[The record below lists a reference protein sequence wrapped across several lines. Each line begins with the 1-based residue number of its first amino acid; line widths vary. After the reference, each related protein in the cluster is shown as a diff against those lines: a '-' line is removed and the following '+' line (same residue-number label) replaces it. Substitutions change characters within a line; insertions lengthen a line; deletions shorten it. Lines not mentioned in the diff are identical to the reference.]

1 VKIKCPSCGFENDKE
16 ARFCEKCKEPL
27 PNPYIKKKNNEDQ
40 SFKPIPGEEAETK
53 NRIEKE
59 ERIRAEAKVKAEKE
73 IKKKEQKKQ
82 SMGCLVFLIL
92 AIIVGF
98 FMFKPSKSIE
108 EVAVI
113 TPEIKQEIKTLNEG
127 SASKYISITD
137 IKESSGSIS
146 VDIELLNEPESYDE
160 VKMWTDAV
168 CEDCYKILKEHNIDY
183 FIHVWAKRPKGED
196 FIKIYGKTDYDKYS
210 GVFKFKNAEELNL

>member
-1 VKIKCPSCGFENDKE
+1 MKIKCPSCGFENDKE

-27 PNPYIKKKNNEDQ
+27 PNPYIKKKNNEGQ
-40 SFKPIPGEEAETK
+40 SFKPTPGEEAETK

-73 IKKKEQKKQ
+73 IKGKEQKKKGI
-82 SMGCLVFLIL
+82 GCLVFLIL

-108 EVAVI
+108 EVTVI

-137 IKESSGSIS
+137 IKDESGYLSIF
-146 VDIELLNEPESYDE
+146 VEFLFEPESILQ
-160 VKMWTDAV
+160 VQSFTDAI
-168 CEDCYKILKEHNIDY
+168 CEDCYRIFKNHNIDKS
-183 FIHVWAKRPKGED
+183 INVWGYRPKD
-196 FIKIYGKTDYDKYS
+196 NDLTFMYGKTHYDRYS
-210 GVFKFKNAEELNL
+210 GKFEFKTAKELNL